1 MNKNRVLKA
10 CARACVGACV
20 GAAIGF
26 GIDSMIKRHKLN
38 KEFDEAIDKKDLEE
52 ARKIDKEVKTINN
65 NVDTVLKIAIGVL
78 FFKFACDVANSI
90 QSNREFNEL
99 NFTMTL
105 CHILDTDES
114 IDIADKLDFINKVI
128 DSGKFG
134 EKAIS
139 VLKDQANELMEV
151 K

>member
-1 MNKNRVLKA
+1 MKKSTLMKM
-10 CARACVGACV
+10 GAGALV

-26 GIDSMIKRHKLN
+26 GIDSMIKCRKLN
-38 KEFDEAIDKKDLEE
+38 KAFDDAIDKKDLEE
-52 ARKIDKEVKTINN
+52 AKKIDKEIKVINN

-78 FFKFACDVANSI
+78 SVKITLDVVNSI
-90 QSNREFNEL
+90 RSNREFNEL
-99 NFTMTL
+99 NFTMIL

-114 IDIADKLDFINKVI
+114 INDSDKIEFINKVI

-139 VLKDQANELMEV
+139 VLKDQVDELMEV

>member
-1 MNKNRVLKA
+1 MNKNRVLKM
-10 CARACVGACV
+10 CVGACV

-26 GIDSMIKRHKLN
+26 TIDSMIKRRKLN
-38 KEFDEAIDKKDLEE
+38 KAFDDAIDKKDLEE
-52 ARKIDKEVKTINN
+52 AKKIDKEVKTINN
-65 NVDTVLKIAIGVL
+65 NVDTVLKIAIGVVS
-78 FFKFACDVANSI
+78 FKFACDIVNSI

-105 CHILDTDES
+105 CHILDTDDS
-114 IDIADKLDFINKVI
+114 IDISDKLDFMNKVI

-134 EKAIS
+134 KKAIEI
-139 VLKDQANELMEV
+139 LKEQVVELTEV

>member
-1 MNKNRVLKA
+1 MKKSTLIKMG
-10 CARACVGACV
+10 VGALV

-26 GIDSMIKRHKLN
+26 GIDSMIKCRKLN
-38 KEFDEAIDKKDLEE
+38 KAFDDAIDKKDLEE
-52 ARKIDKEVKTINN
+52 AKKIDKEIKVINN

-78 FFKFACDVANSI
+78 SVKITLDVVNSI
-90 QSNREFNEL
+90 RSNREFNEL
-99 NFTMTL
+99 NFTMIL

-114 IDIADKLDFINKVI
+114 INDSDKIEFINKVI

-139 VLKDQANELMEV
+139 VLKDQVDELMEV

>member
-1 MNKNRVLKA
+1 MKKSTLIKM
-10 CARACVGACV
+10 GAGALV

-26 GIDSMIKRHKLN
+26 GIDTVIKKHKLN
-38 KEFDEAIDKKDLEE
+38 KEFDDAIDKKDLEE
-52 ARKIDKEVKTINN
+52 AKKIDKEIKKVNN
-65 NVDTVLKIAIGVL
+65 NVDMVLKIAIGV
-78 FFKFACDVANSI
+78 FSFKFALDVANLI
-90 QSNREFNEL
+90 RSNREFNEL
-99 NFTMTL
+99 NFTMIL

-114 IDIADKLDFINKVI
+114 INDSDKIEFINKII

-139 VLKDQANELMEV
+139 VLKDQVDELMEV

>member
-1 MNKNRVLKA
+1 MNKNRLLKMG
-10 CARACVGACV
+10 VGACI

-26 GIDSMIKRHKLN
+26 TIDSMIKRRKLN
-38 KEFDEAIDKKDLEE
+38 KAFDDAIDKKDLEE
-52 ARKIDKEVKTINN
+52 AKKIDKEVKAINN
-65 NVDTVLKIAIGVL
+65 NVDTVLKIAIGVVS
-78 FFKFACDVANSI
+78 FKFACDIVKQI
-90 QSNREFNEL
+90 QSNRDFNEL
-99 NFTMTL
+99 NFTMIL

-114 IDIADKLDFINKVI
+114 INDSDKIEFINKVI

-139 VLKDQANELMEV
+139 VLKDQVDELMEV

>member
-1 MNKNRVLKA
+1 MNKNRLLKMG
-10 CARACVGACV
+10 VGACI

-26 GIDSMIKRHKLN
+26 TIDSMIKRRKLN
-38 KEFDEAIDKKDLEE
+38 KAFDDAIDKKDLKKKK
-52 ARKIDKEVKTINN
+52 KIDKEVKAINN
-65 NVDTVLKIAIGVL
+65 NVDTVLKIAIGVVS
-78 FFKFACDVANSI
+78 FKFACDIVKQI
-90 QSNREFNEL
+90 QSNRDFNEL
-99 NFTMTL
+99 NFTMIL

-114 IDIADKLDFINKVI
+114 INDSDKIEFINKVI

-139 VLKDQANELMEV
+139 VLKDQVDELMEV

>member
-1 MNKNRVLKA
+1 MNKNRLLKMGA
-10 CARACVGACV
+10 CALV

-38 KEFDEAIDKKDLEE
+38 KEFDDAIDKKDLEE
-52 ARKIDKEVKTINN
+52 ARKIDKEIKKVNN

-78 FFKFACDVANSI
+78 SFKFALDVANSI
-90 QSNREFNEL
+90 QSNRDFNEL

-134 EKAIS
+134 DKAIEI
-139 VLKDQANELMEV
+139 LKEQVVELTEV

>member
-1 MNKNRVLKA
+1 MNKNRLLKMGA
-10 CARACVGACV
+10 CALV

-26 GIDSMIKRHKLN
+26 GIDTVMKRHKLN
-38 KEFDEAIDKKDLEE
+38 KAFDDAIDKKDLEE
-52 ARKIDKEVKTINN
+52 AKKIDKEIKKVNN
-65 NVDTVLKIAIGVL
+65 NVDMVLKIAIGVL
-78 FFKFACDVANSI
+78 SFKFALDVANSI

-114 IDIADKLDFINKVI
+114 IDITDKIDFINKVI

-134 EKAIS
+134 DKAIEI
-139 VLKDQANELMEV
+139 LKELVVELTEV

>member
-1 MNKNRVLKA
+1 MNKNRVLKM
-10 CARACVGACV
+10 CVGACV

-26 GIDSMIKRHKLN
+26 TIDSMIKCRKLN
-38 KEFDEAIDKKDLEE
+38 KAFDDAIDKKDLEE
-52 ARKIDKEVKTINN
+52 AKKIDKEIKVNNN

-78 FFKFACDVANSI
+78 SFKIVLDVANSI
-90 QSNREFNEL
+90 RSNREFNEL
-99 NFTMTL
+99 NFTMIL

-114 IDIADKLDFINKVI
+114 INDSDKIEFINKVI

-139 VLKDQANELMEV
+139 VLKDQVDELMEV

>member
-1 MNKNRVLKA
+1 MKKSTLIKM
-10 CARACVGACV
+10 GAGALV

-26 GIDSMIKRHKLN
+26 GIDTVIKKHKLN
-38 KEFDEAIDKKDLEE
+38 KEFDDAIDKKDLEE
-52 ARKIDKEVKTINN
+52 ARKIDKEIKKVNN

-78 FFKFACDVANSI
+78 SFKFALDVANSI
-90 QSNREFNEL
+90 QSNRDFNEL

-134 EKAIS
+134 DKAIEI
-139 VLKDQANELMEV
+139 LKEQVVELTEV

>member
-1 MNKNRVLKA
+1 MKKSTLIKMG
-10 CARACVGACV
+10 VGALV

-26 GIDSMIKRHKLN
+26 TIDSMIKCRKLN
-38 KEFDEAIDKKDLEE
+38 KAFDDAIDKKDLEE
-52 ARKIDKEVKTINN
+52 AKKIDKEIKVNNN
-65 NVDTVLKIAIGVL
+65 NVDTVLKIAIGAVS
-78 FFKFACDVANSI
+78 FKLAFDIIKQI
-90 QSNREFNEL
+90 QSNRDFNEL
-99 NFTMTL
+99 NFTMIL

-114 IDIADKLDFINKVI
+114 INDSDKIEFINKVI

-139 VLKDQANELMEV
+139 VLKDQVDELMEV